1 MSYYEEIEN
10 KLIANEIFLKVNDY
24 SKEKHKV
31 ITYYEK

>member
-10 KLIANEIFLKVNDY
+10 KLIDNEIFLNVKDY